1 MSSSPNG
8 GGLDRAAK
16 PASSMSADIP
26 QAGHDVPGFHL
37 EPRVAKAFL
46 RLSGS
51 FWTGP
56 TAKRAWL
63 LTIGLAASL
72 VASTYITVQMNHW
85 NRWFFDA
92 LEKKDIVAVKS
103 AILVFFGIIAIMAAI
118 GVAIVITRETLQ
130 VRWREWLVK
139 QLLATWLG
147 EQRFYHLNVT
157 GREPPNPEYRI
168 SDDTRWATEM
178 LVDLGI
184 GLVSAVIGGLAFI
197 AILWS
202 VGGSLAIG
210 GFIVPGYMVWLAL
223 AYGIVA
229 SALMAYVGKPLVG
242 RVGTKNEAEGYF
254 RFAMM
259 RLRENAES
267 VAVLG
272 GGARE
277 KQSLIHLYDSIVA
290 RWLRI
295 VKSHGHV
302 TWITNASGP
311 MIPIIPLVFA
321 APKYLAGDLTLGQVT
336 QLAAAFIQV
345 QIAIS
350 WVVDNYNRIAE
361 WYASARRVMDIVD
374 AAADVPVLTRADV
387 LTSATDAALRI
398 DALEVHDRD
407 GHALLTVEALTVRPG
422 ETVHIAGPSGSGKST
437 LARVLGGLI
446 KPAAGSI
453 AAPSGAAILV
463 TPQKGYI
470 MLGTLAE
477 NLDYPGGTRGS
488 LSYEAALSAAGLG
501 HLAPRIHEPARWD
514 QLLSAGERQRLGV
527 ARIMAHAPAIVVL
540 DDAVSA
546 LDEVS
551 QANLLSV
558 VRGELPDAIIISVSQ
573 RDAPPTLH
581 ARRYA
586 LKTSRSGARLVPVDS
601 AKPIAEPA
609 HT

>member
-1 MSSSPNG
+1 MS
-8 GGLDRAAK
+8 LDVE
-16 PASSMSADIP
+16 
-26 QAGHDVPGFHL
+26 QGGHDVPGFHL

-46 RLSGS
+46 HLSGG
-51 FWTGP
+51 FWHGA
-56 TAKRAWL
+56 TARRAWG

-92 LEKKDIVAVKS
+92 LEKKDIATVKS
-103 AILVFFGIIAIMAAI
+103 AILVFFGIIAVMSAI

-139 QLLATWLG
+139 ELLGTWLG
-147 EQRFYHLNVT
+147 DQRFYHLNVT
-157 GREPPNPEYRI
+157 GKEPPNPEYRI
-168 SDDTRWATEM
+168 SDDTRWATEV

-184 GLVSAVIGGLAFI
+184 GLVSAIIGGLAFI

-202 VGGSLAIG
+202 AGGSLAMG
-210 GFIVPGYMVWLAL
+210 GVVIPGYMVWLAL
-223 AYGIVA
+223 AYGVVA

-272 GGARE
+272 GGGRE
-277 KQSLIHLYDSIVA
+277 KQSLVRLYDTVVA

-311 MIPIIPLVFA
+311 MIPIIPLLFA

-336 QLAAAFIQV
+336 QLAAAFVQV

-374 AAADVPVLTRADV
+374 ASASVPVLSTADV
-387 LTSATDAALRI
+387 LAPSADSALRI
-398 DALEVHDRD
+398 DGLEVNDRD
-407 GHALLTVEALTVRPG
+407 GRLLLAVDGLTLRPG
-422 ETVHIAGPSGSGKST
+422 ETMHVSGPSGSGKST
-437 LARVLGGLI
+437 LARVLSGLV
-446 KPAAGSI
+446 KPAAGRI
-453 AAPSGAAILV
+453 AAPSAATIMV

-477 NLDYPGGTRGS
+477 NLDYPGGKHPT
-488 LSYEAALSAAGLG
+488 ADAVALETVGLQ
-501 HLAPRIHEPARWD
+501 HLASRLNEPARWD
-514 QLLSAGERQRLGV
+514 QLLSAGERQRLGI
-527 ARIMAHAPAIVVL
+527 ARVLAHAPDIVVL
-540 DDAVSA
+540 DDALSA
-546 LDEVS
+546 LDETSQTDLLAALRRALPSAMIVS
-551 QANLLSV
+551 V
-558 VRGELPDAIIISVSQ
+558 GQ
-573 RDAPPTLH
+573 RAAP
-581 ARRYA
+581 AA
-586 LKTSRSGARLVPVDS
+586 LKAKRYVLEAGRTGARLVPVERP
-601 AKPIAEPA
+601 KPYAEA
-609 HT
+609 ATS

>member
-1 MSSSPNG
+1 MS
-8 GGLDRAAK
+8 LDG
-16 PASSMSADIP
+16 
-26 QAGHDVPGFHL
+26 QQGGHDAPGFHL

-46 RLSGS
+46 HLSGG
-51 FWTGP
+51 FWHGA
-56 TAKRAWL
+56 TARRAWA

-92 LEKKDIVAVKS
+92 LEKKDIATVKS
-103 AILVFFGIIAIMAAI
+103 AILVFFGIIAVMSAI

-130 VRWREWLVK
+130 VRWREWLVRD
-139 QLLATWLG
+139 LLATWLG
-147 EQRFYHLNVT
+147 DQRFYHLNVT
-157 GREPPNPEYRI
+157 GKEPPNPEYRI
-168 SDDTRWATEM
+168 SDDTRWATEI

-202 VGGSLAIG
+202 AGGSLTIG
-210 GFIVPGYMVWLAL
+210 GVVIPGYMVWVAL
-223 AYGIVA
+223 AYGIIA

-272 GGARE
+272 GGGRE
-277 KQSLIHLYDSIVA
+277 KQSLVKLYDSVVA

-311 MIPIIPLVFA
+311 MIPIIPLLFA

-336 QLAAAFIQV
+336 QLAAAFVQV

-374 AAADVPVLTRADV
+374 AAASVPVLSTTDV
-387 LTSATDAALRI
+387 LEASADTSLRI
-398 DALEVHDRD
+398 DGLAVNDRD
-407 GHALLTVEALTVRPG
+407 GRLLLAVDALTLRAG
-422 ETVHIAGPSGSGKST
+422 ETLHITGPSGSGKST
-437 LARVLGGLI
+437 LVRVLSGLV
-446 KPAAGSI
+446 KPAAGHI
-453 AAPSGAAILV
+453 AAPARASVMV

-477 NLDYPGGTRGS
+477 NLAYPGGYHAAFADT
-488 LSYEAALSAAGLG
+488 AALAAVGLD
-501 HLAPRIHEPARWD
+501 HLAARLDEPARWD
-514 QLLSAGERQRLGV
+514 QLLSAGERQRLGI
-527 ARIMAHAPAIVVL
+527 ARVLAHAPDIVVL
-540 DDAVSA
+540 DDALSA
-546 LDEVS
+546 LDEAS
-551 QANLLSV
+551 QADLLAV
-558 VRGELPDAIIISVSQ
+558 LRRELPNAMIISVSQ
-573 RDAPPTLH
+573 RAAPAVLK

-586 LKTSRSGARLVPVDS
+586 LETGRTGAKLVSAERAKTY
-601 AKPIAEPA
+601 AEA
-609 HT
+609 ASN